1 MKNMTLLLI
10 CFTFQLQAQ
19 ITTRDSSK
27 IVIKDTIENGIAIVL
42 NQDTIDKQ
50 LVAQSS
56 KVGTIDIDYIL
67 SVMPELEQVQ
77 QQVAQYKGGLES
89 ELQGK
94 MNGLEAAVTNYRQNE
109 STYTINQKKVKQDSL
124 LGLENEINQYQQNGN
139 QLLGLKQ
146 EEFMQPLYTKIGSV
160 LEKVAESAGYTQ
172 VLLRDN
178 TVIYI
183 DNRFDLTLQV
193 IKELGIELKEE
204 E

>member
-1 MKNMTLLLI
+1 MTLLLI

>member
-19 ITTRDSSK
+19 
-27 IVIKDTIENGIAIVL
+27 N
-42 NQDTIDKQ
+42 
-50 LVAQSS
+50 S

-172 VLLRDN
+172 VLLSDN